1 MVKKIVKVV
10 FDDQTELTVGEHKT
24 IEQIK
29 TDYTYDKDWKVTRH
43 YKRQFQTLERIILGN
58 VEDDTVKDYA
68 KDYLDLVEQGD
79 CDCDC
84 EEKDISDFED
94 NEIVAELVSRNILG
108 QTNANII
115 TIDLFTRFSKV
126 LNFAD
131 AQELDSIITELELK
145 YKL

>member
-1 MVKKIVKVV
+1 MDKKIIKVV

-29 TDYTYDKDWKVTRH
+29 AEYTYDKDWKVNRH
-43 YKRQFQTLERIILGN
+43 YQRQFQTIERDILWN
-58 VEDDTVKDYA
+58 LDDDTVKDYA
-68 KDYLDLVEQGD
+68 KDHLDLVEQDD

-84 EEKDISDFED
+84 KEKDISDFED
-94 NEIVAELVSRNILG
+94 NEIMAELSSRKILG
-108 QTNANII
+108 QTNTNII

-131 AQELDSIITELELK
+131 TQELDKIITELELK